1 MNCFS
6 YHLTPGAWLVDAAA
20 MTIGAAVIPAGVGNT
35 EQQLQA
41 MAHYQPQVYVGTPS
55 FLRILIERAQAAGG
69 RFSTPRTAV
78 VSGEALPE
86 ALRTWFREQG
96 VERVRQWYGTADAGT
111 IAFESSDGGG
121 MILEEDILLEVVK
134 PGTGEPVADGEIG
147 EIVVTNFNPDYPMIR
162 FATGD
167 LTAILPGASSC
178 GRTNTRIRGW
188 LGRADDGVKV
198 RGMFIYPMHVQQLL
212 QRLDFLARA
221 RLVVSGEMG
230 RDELAVECELKAG
243 IDRDSEPAVKARIVD
258 ACRSVTKLRATP
270 ILLPAGTLAEDAR
283 LVVDTRRVG

>member
-1 MNCFS
+1 
-6 YHLTPGAWLVDAAA
+6 
-20 MTIGAAVIPAGVGNT
+20 
-35 EQQLQA
+35 
-41 MAHYQPQVYVGTPS
+41 PS

-167 LTAILPGASSC
+167 L
-178 GRTNTRIRGW
+178 
-188 LGRADDGVKV
+188 
-198 RGMFIYPMHVQQLL
+198 
-212 QRLDFLARA
+212 
-221 RLVVSGEMG
+221 
-230 RDELAVECELKAG
+230 
-243 IDRDSEPAVKARIVD
+243 
-258 ACRSVTKLRATP
+258 
-270 ILLPAGTLAEDAR
+270 
-283 LVVDTRRVG
+283 